1 MVEVQGVTKRFGSVT
16 VLEDIDLSIPKGAI
30 VAIMGSSGGGKTTLL
45 KCIAGLHPFE
55 KGKITVA
62 GLDVAEDGEEA
73 RKRMGLVFQSAALF
87 DFLTVADNILFGIR
101 RRRKLSRKEGK
112 ELVANALDSVGLQED
127 VGALMPSELSGGM
140 KKRVGIA
147 RALAL
152 EPEVLLYDEPTTGL
166 DPITAYT
173 IDAEIVELRDKL
185 GVTSL
190 VVSHDVSSV
199 FRVADRIAFLEAGK
213 LTYDGDPSGFEKS
226 DREAIRELVDK
237 SRAKSFTESR

>member
-1 MVEVQGVTKRFGSVT
+1 MVEVQGVTKRFGDKT
-16 VLEDIDLSIPKGAI
+16 VLEDINLSIPKGAI

-45 KCIAGLHPFE
+45 KCIAGLHPYD
-55 KGKITVA
+55 KGSIVVS
-62 GLDVAEDGEEA
+62 GVDVAKDGDEA

-87 DFLTVADNILFGIR
+87 DYMTVADNILFGIR
-101 RRRKLSRKEGK
+101 RRRKIGRKEAGDV
-112 ELVANALDSVGLQED
+112 VAAALESVGLTD
-127 VGALMPSELSGGM
+127 VGHLMPSELSGGM
-140 KKRVGIA
+140 RKRVGIA

-173 IDAEIVELRDKL
+173 IDAEIVELRDKI

-199 FRVADRIAFLEAGK
+199 FRVADRIAFLEAGH
-213 LTYDGDPSGFEKS
+213 LTYDGDPQGFEGS
-226 DREAIRELVDK
+226 SREAIRELVDK
-237 SRAKSFTESR
+237 SRAKSFSESR